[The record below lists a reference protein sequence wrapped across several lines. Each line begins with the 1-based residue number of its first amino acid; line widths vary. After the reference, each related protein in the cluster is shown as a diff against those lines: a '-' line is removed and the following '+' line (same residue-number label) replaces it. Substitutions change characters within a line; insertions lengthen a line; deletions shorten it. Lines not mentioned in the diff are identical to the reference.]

1 MSTSVASFDL
11 DGGVLNVTSSEAVG
25 AAGIATF
32 TQLAGTHTV
41 GSNLWVGRLGGSPE
55 HSRCLA
61 ATCPSSANRCRRLGR
76 GAHVHHR
83 RTATF
88 SGGMQLGVSA
98 SGIGSVTLSGGKVVT
113 PSILAGGDGTALFAE
128 QTATCSLIVSGAEIA
143 GQNAV
148 GRITQSEGFQVPHR

>member
-1 MSTSVASFDL
+1 MFIT
-11 DGGVLNVTSSEAVG
+11 GG
-25 AAGIATF
+25 
-32 TQLAGTHTV
+32 
-41 GSNLWVGRLGGSPE
+41 
-55 HSRCLA
+55 
-61 ATCPSSANRCRRLGR
+61 
-76 GAHVHHR
+76 
-83 RTATF
+83 TATF

-148 GRITQSEGFQVPHR
+148 GRITQSEGFQSRRIAEPWIHDTRQRHGQAERR